1 VLRPLVP
8 PRRSPP
14 IAPSSAE
21 PDFAEPDFVEPSC
34 AIIGAGPAGLIAAD
48 RLARL
53 GARVTVYE
61 HKPSP
66 GRKLLMAGRGG
77 LNITHSESL
86 DRFLTRYGA
95 AAASLEPLIRDF
107 PPERLRAFC
116 AELGEETF
124 VGSSGR
130 VFPRSFKASPLLR
143 ALLARLAARGVT
155 IATRWRFEGFAGDG
169 ALLLID
175 PAGERVT
182 RRPDAT
188 VLAMGGASWPRLG
201 ADGAWTAALAARGV
215 EIAPLAPANCGAIV
229 DWPEPFRAAF
239 EGAPLKTIALR
250 HEETRVCG
258 DIVVTRSGLEGGPVY
273 ALSSQLRR
281 AIARDGATTLHIDL
295 RPSLSREALA
305 RKLSRPRE
313 KLSLANFLRKAAG
326 LSKLEIALLRLAAST
341 SDDPAALA
349 SLIEALPLRVVA
361 TAGLERAIS
370 TSGGVSFDALDE
382 NLMLK
387 ALPGVF
393 VAGEMLDFDA
403 PTGGYL
409 LQAAFSTGM
418 AAARGA
424 ARRLGLGE
432 ERHSTAADA
441 S

>member
-1 VLRPLVP
+1 VLTERRPFVP

-14 IAPSSAE
+14 IAPSPAE
-21 PDFAEPDFVEPSC
+21 PDC
-34 AIIGAGPAGLIAAD
+34 AVIGAGPAGLIAAYE
-48 RLARL
+48 LARL

-77 LNITHSESL
+77 LNITHGESL

-95 AAASLEPLIRDF
+95 AAERLAPLIRDF

-116 AELGEETF
+116 SELGEETF

-130 VFPRSFKASPLLR
+130 VFPKSFKASPLLR
-143 ALLARLAARGVT
+143 ALLARLAAHGVT
-155 IATRWRFEGFAGDG
+155 LATRWRFEGFSDGG
-169 ALLLID
+169 ALQLAD
-175 PAGERVT
+175 PAGERIL

-215 EIAPLAPANCGAIV
+215 EIAPLAPANCGVIV

-250 HEETRVCG
+250 HDETRVSG
-258 DIVVTRSGLEGGPVY
+258 DVVVTRGGLEGGPVY

-281 AIARDGATTLHIDL
+281 AIARDCAATLRIDL
-295 RPSLSREALA
+295 RPSLTREALA
-305 RKLSRPRE
+305 RKLSRSRE
-313 KLSLANFLRKAAG
+313 KQSLSNFLRKAAG
-326 LSKLEIALLRLAAST
+326 LSKLEIALLRLAAPT
-341 SDDPAALA
+341 PDDPDALA
-349 SLIEALPLRVVA
+349 AHIKNLPLQVVA

-370 TSGGVSFDALDE
+370 TSGGVSFDALDG

-409 LQAAFSTGM
+409 LQAAFSTGL